1 MYLEET
7 RLKINMDR
15 RATSNYRQPIMLIIS
30 NSKTKLTLS
39 SSISAFFDRF
49 QVIFQKQKT
58 LSWIQQHQ
66 PDLIILD
73 LEKSDKLL
81 PLVTTL
87 KLDWLTRDIPIIA
100 IVDSADRQL
109 CLSANLNDA
118 CLSKPYS
125 VVELEQKICS
135 LISICNCK
143 ISDKAV

>member
-1 MYLEET
+1 
-7 RLKINMDR
+7 MDR
-15 RATSNYRQPIMLIIS
+15 RATSNYRQPIILIIS
-30 NSKTKLTLS
+30 NNKTKLTLS
-39 SSISAFFDRF
+39 SSISAFFNRF
-49 QVIFQKQKT
+49 QVIFQKRKT
-58 LSWIQQHQ
+58 LYWIQQHQ

-81 PLVTTL
+81 SLVTTL

-100 IVDSADRQL
+100 IIDSADRQL

-135 LISICNCK
+135 LVSTCK
-143 ISDKAV
+143 CEFSDKAI